1 MACEIVDRYVE
12 TEIEY
17 VLRNGEY
24 MVSNN
29 GSQIMYKRSKVVD
42 YGSYTQE
49 CVVCLTL
56 TKKNNRVYVKYESA
70 LIEGSK
76 IHYSYYVDNQPL
88 KNSFLVHSV
97 LETLNL

>member
-12 TEIEY
+12 TEIDH
-17 VLRNGEY
+17 VLRNGDY
-24 MVSNN
+24 MVSDD
-29 GSQIMYKRSKVVD
+29 GSQIMYKRSKGVD

-49 CVVCLTL
+49 GAVVLILTVNS
-56 TKKNNRVYVKYESA
+56 KGVYVKYESA

-88 KNSFLVHSV
+88 KNLSLVRSV
-97 LETLNL
+97 LNALKH